1 MAAVFQIKNYTS
13 GSYTRTIR
21 FTEALFDDLNRV
33 AQRYHVSFNSLILQC
48 CEYALEQMSPEKKEP
63 QQPAHNTAVTV
74 PHDCPQDDPA
84 HTGSIAESTG
94 LRKSP
99 SPYVAR
105 RAPGP
110 STR

>member
-48 CEYALEQMSPEKKEP
+48 CEYALEQMPPEKKEP
-63 QQPAHNTAVTV
+63 QQPAHDTAVTV
-74 PHDCPQDDPA
+74 PHDCPQDDPV
-84 HTGSIAESTG
+84 HTGSIAKSVGSQES
-94 LRKSP
+94 LS
-99 SPYVAR
+99 SYVNQR
-105 RAPGP
+105 VLGP
-110 STR
+110 SIR